1 MHRLVDWVQDNL
13 FIDSGGWLSRV
24 AIDWWVWW
32 CDVFVVLLLKC
43 GCNRRRFEFAFEFA
57 DGFVGAMG
65 LFWKSGFVDLSLLLF
80 IYLFIIIIIIII
92 IMIEKSRLFNFV
104 LYFIFTSIGFFNFFF
119 KLGFSVY
126 FENLHWSTRKIGEKR
141 REKHGWRE
149 KQRKTGEK
157 EEKKEE
163 KERRN

>member
-65 LFWKSGFVDLSLLLF
+65 LFWKFGFVDLSLLF
-80 IYLFIIIIIIII
+80 FFIIYYYYYYYYDLEI
-92 IMIEKSRLFNFV
+92 
-104 LYFIFTSIGFFNFFF
+104 
-119 KLGFSVY
+119 
-126 FENLHWSTRKIGEKR
+126 
-141 REKHGWRE
+141 
-149 KQRKTGEK
+149 
-157 EEKKEE
+157 
-163 KERRN
+163 

>member
-1 MHRLVDWVQDNL
+1 
-13 FIDSGGWLSRV
+13 
-24 AIDWWVWW
+24 
-32 CDVFVVLLLKC
+32 
-43 GCNRRRFEFAFEFA
+43 
-57 DGFVGAMG
+57 
-65 LFWKSGFVDLSLLLF
+65 
-80 IYLFIIIIIIII
+80 
-92 IMIEKSRLFNFV
+92 MIEKSRLFNFV
-104 LYFIFTSIGFFNFFF
+104 LDFIFTSIGFFFFF